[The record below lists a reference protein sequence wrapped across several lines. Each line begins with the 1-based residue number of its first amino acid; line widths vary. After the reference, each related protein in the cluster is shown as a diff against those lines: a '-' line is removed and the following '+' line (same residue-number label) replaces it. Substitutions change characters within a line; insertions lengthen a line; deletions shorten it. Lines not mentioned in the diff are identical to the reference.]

1 MCRPSLIFGILA
13 AGDQAAIEAAGEG
26 EKEKEEERV
35 RQRKRSC
42 GG

>member
-1 MCRPSLIFGILA
+1 MFGILA

-35 RQRKRSC
+35 RQRK
-42 GG
+42 